1 MKRNVAFPIL
11 VLFVFLALLAI
22 FRIVGYAVSP

>member
-11 VLFVFLALLAI
+11 VLFVFLVLIAV
-22 FRIVGYAVSP
+22 FRIVGYMVSL